1 MSEYWVK
8 SVDLDKNACFVQI
21 FFLYLHPKLK
31 CIFILGMDKL
41 IGRERECEELKW
53 ALDSSGALA
62 VITVTVINGELDGW
76 ITKHRIDYR
85 MAS

>member
-1 MSEYWVK
+1 
-8 SVDLDKNACFVQI
+8 
-21 FFLYLHPKLK
+21 
-31 CIFILGMDKL
+31 MDKL